1 LHNNIRA
8 SAVFVIEDNE
18 KWKVSLGEFQYA
30 AFVDGV
36 EEEERR

>member
-1 LHNNIRA
+1 M
-8 SAVFVIEDNE
+8 FVIEDNE

-30 AFVDGV
+30 GFVDGV